1 LGLKEEIASLFRKKE
16 KAPSPQEE
24 IGRLGL
30 KILSDKKL
38 DERTRLVNMLHE
50 EFDKP
55 VDEVLKVLK
64 KGEEATP
71 LDYVKV
77 LRDRL
82 QVMNRLM
89 KIVSVP
95 YGRAG
100 RNEAFREALQ
110 AWEILYGLT
119 VDMIDTVENVIK
131 SAMQEQQEER
141 TVEATVLT
149 ETELASRIERMI
161 SKVKSGEKVETQ
173 TLLEELTSETENVT
187 LLTLKIN
194 IGELLRKLESF
205 MKVEVYPFGFMI
217 MNSSYFP
224 EDVAPAYATVIQ
236 EYVTGPS
243 PYSPPSPD
251 KKPLGE

>member
-1 LGLKEEIASLFRKKE
+1 MGLKEEIAKLFKKKE

-24 IGRLGL
+24 ISQLGL
-30 KILSDKKL
+30 KILSDRKL
-38 DERTRLVNMLHE
+38 DERTRLINMLHE

-55 VDEVLKVLK
+55 VDEVLKILK
-64 KGEEATP
+64 KDKEVTP

-100 RNEAFREALQ
+100 RNEAFREAIQ
-110 AWEILYGLT
+110 GWEMLYGLT
-119 VDMIDTVENVIK
+119 IDIIDTVENVIK

-149 ETELASRIERMI
+149 ETELASKIEKMI

-173 TLLEELTSETENVT
+173 TLLKELTGETENVT

-194 IGELLRKLESF
+194 IEELLRKLESF
-205 MKVEVYPFGFMI
+205 MRVEVYPYGFMI
-217 MNSSYFP
+217 MDASYFP

-236 EYVTGPS
+236 EYVSGPS
-243 PYSPPSPD
+243 PYSPPYPD